1 MIFAEPL
8 GCRGDVAGMN
18 GPADQA
24 RIGHLTN
31 LREADDVLLLGVRR
45 HDFQVAA
52 LAERE
57 ERVAGA
63 AAGMHSAKRGAD
75 ASVLLEEID
84 AAIEIAAAE
93 NDVVEQRRHVIFVC
107 RPGSGGR
114 DKRAASECEKET
126 P

>member
-1 MIFAEPL
+1 
-8 GCRGDVAGMN
+8 MN

-57 ERVAGA
+57 KRVAGA

-75 ASVLLEEID
+75 AGVLLEEIN
-84 AAIEIAAAE
+84 AAIKIAAAE
-93 NDVVEQRRHVIFVC
+93 NDVIKQRRHIIFVC
-107 RPGSGGR
+107 RPGNGGR
-114 DKRAASECEKET
+114 GKRAARESEEKT
-126 P
+126 PGKREGPWGCPKGR